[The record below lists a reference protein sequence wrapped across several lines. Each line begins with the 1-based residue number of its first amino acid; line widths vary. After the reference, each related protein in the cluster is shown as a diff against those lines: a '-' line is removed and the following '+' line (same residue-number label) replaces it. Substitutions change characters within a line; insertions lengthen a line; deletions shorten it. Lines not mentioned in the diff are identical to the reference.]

1 MTPAE
6 AETKTSHSLPTAN
19 AEAPA
24 VLQILP
30 SLKTGGVERGAVDIA
45 AALTAANWRAIVISS
60 GGPMAHEINRVGG
73 THITLPVDRK
83 NPLVMLNNIGAIAGV
98 IRSHNVDVVH
108 ARSRAPAWSARSAAR
123 RCGVPF
129 ITTFHGTY
137 NYGNRAKK
145 AYNEIMTKGERIIAI
160 SEFISRHI
168 QENYGVAGEKIRV
181 IPRGIDIEN
190 FNPNAVSA
198 ERMIQLSQTWRLPDD
213 APVIMLPGR
222 LTRWKGQSVLI
233 EAARRLERENI
244 RVLLVGDDQGR
255 SKYRDELEAQIGR
268 IGAEGIIHLTG
279 PCRDM
284 PAAYMLADVVVSA
297 STDPEA
303 FGRVAAEAHAMG
315 RPVVASDHGGARE
328 TVIAGETG
336 WLTPPS
342 DVDALA
348 QTLRT
353 ALAMSPEERDTVARR
368 AIAHVRN
375 NFTKQQMCARTL
387 AVYEELLPPR

>member
-6 AETKTSHSLPTAN
+6 AETKTSHSLPAAN

-73 THITLPVDRK
+73 IHITLPVDRK

-160 SEFISRHI
+160 SEFIGRHI
-168 QENYGVAGEKIRV
+168 QENYGVAGEKNRG
-181 IPRGIDIEN
+181 IPRGIDIES

-213 APVIMLPGR
+213 APVTTHTFPDKFKL
-222 LTRWKGQSVLI
+222 
-233 EAARRLERENI
+233 
-244 RVLLVGDDQGR
+244 
-255 SKYRDELEAQIGR
+255 
-268 IGAEGIIHLTG
+268 GA
-279 PCRDM
+279 
-284 PAAYMLADVVVSA
+284 
-297 STDPEA
+297 
-303 FGRVAAEAHAMG
+303 
-315 RPVVASDHGGARE
+315 
-328 TVIAGETG
+328 
-336 WLTPPS
+336 
-342 DVDALA
+342 
-348 QTLRT
+348 
-353 ALAMSPEERDTVARR
+353 
-368 AIAHVRN
+368 
-375 NFTKQQMCARTL
+375 
-387 AVYEELLPPR
+387 